1 MYLEDNTIVHAHR
14 VAFSIILSGRPPAR
28 RLPARPAP
36 PPLLP
41 PLTPRESDCVWQFG
55 NNKDNLFTKRRINSQ
70 MADFQFSNFGEW
82 NFLFGLFAY
91 GRLAAAGGCVIL
103 QHLCLSLGNDGR
115 QSIHSYP

>member
-1 MYLEDNTIVHAHR
+1 
-14 VAFSIILSGRPPAR
+14 
-28 RLPARPAP
+28 
-36 PPLLP
+36 
-41 PLTPRESDCVWQFG
+41 VWQFG

-103 QHLCLSLGNDGR
+103 RHLCLSLGNDGR